1 MANKWIGIGRLTK
14 DPDVRFTQEGTCVAR
29 YTVAIDRGYKKDETD
44 FIPCVAFG
52 KQGEFAQK
60 YLTKGKK
67 VFVSGRIQTGS
78 YVNKN
83 GTRIYTTEIV
93 VDGQEFVES
102 KGRQEPQQ
110 ETPQEI
116 PPKSEG
122 FMEIPDDAEGELP
135 FI

>member
-29 YTVAIDRGYKKDETD
+29 YTVAIDRYKKDETD

-52 KQGEFAQK
+52 KQGELAQK
-60 YLTKGKK
+60 YLAKGKK

>member
-14 DPDVRFTQEGTCVAR
+14 DPDVRFSQEGTCVAR
-29 YTVAIDRGYKKDETD
+29 YTVAIDRGFKKDETD

-60 YLTKGKK
+60 YLAKGKK
-67 VFVSGRIQTGS
+67 IFVSGRIQTGS
-78 YVNKN
+78 YLNKN
-83 GTRIYTTEIV
+83 GTRIYTTEVI

-102 KGRQEPQQ
+102 KGAERQE
-110 ETPQEI
+110 E

-122 FMEIPDDAEGELP
+122 FMEIPDGTDEELP

>member
-14 DPDVRFTQEGTCVAR
+14 DPDVRFSQEGTCVAR
-29 YTVAIDRGYKKDETD
+29 YTVAIDRYKKDETD

-122 FMEIPDDAEGELP
+122 FMEIPDDAEGEFP

>member
-29 YTVAIDRGYKKDETD
+29 YTVAIDRYKKDETD

-122 FMEIPDDAEGELP
+122 FMEITDDAEGELP

>member
-29 YTVAIDRGYKKDETD
+29 YTVAIDRYKKDETD

-60 YLTKGKK
+60 YLAKGKK

-102 KGRQEPQQ
+102 KGRQETPH

>member
-1 MANKWIGIGRLTK
+1 MANKWMGIGRLTK

-29 YTVAIDRGYKKDETD
+29 YTVAIDRYKKDETD

-60 YLTKGKK
+60 YLAKGKK

>member
-14 DPDVRFTQEGTCVAR
+14 DPDVRFSQEGTCVAR

-60 YLTKGKK
+60 YLVKGKK

>member
-29 YTVAIDRGYKKDETD
+29 YTVAIDRYKKDETD

-52 KQGEFAQK
+52 KQGEFTQK

-102 KGRQEPQQ
+102 KGRQELQ
-110 ETPQEI
+110 QEI

>member
-14 DPDVRFTQEGTCVAR
+14 DPDVRFSQEGTCVAR

-102 KGRQEPQQ
+102 KGRQD
-110 ETPQEI
+110 TPQEI

-122 FMEIPDDAEGELP
+122 VMEIPDNIEDEVP

>member
-29 YTVAIDRGYKKDETD
+29 YTVAIDRYKKDETD

-60 YLTKGKK
+60 YLAKGKK

>member
-1 MANKWIGIGRLTK
+1 M
-14 DPDVRFTQEGTCVAR
+14 
-29 YTVAIDRGYKKDETD
+29 
-44 FIPCVAFG
+44 
-52 KQGEFAQK
+52 
-60 YLTKGKK
+60 
-67 VFVSGRIQTGS
+67 
-78 YVNKN
+78 NKN

-122 FMEIPDDAEGELP
+122 FMEIPDNIEDEVP

>member
-29 YTVAIDRGYKKDETD
+29 YTVAIDRYKKDETD

-60 YLTKGKK
+60 YLAKGKK

-102 KGRQEPQQ
+102 KGRQEQ
-110 ETPQEI
+110 QEI

>member
-29 YTVAIDRGYKKDETD
+29 YAVAIDRYKKDETD

-60 YLTKGKK
+60 YLAKGKK

>member
-60 YLTKGKK
+60 YPAKGKK
-67 VFVSGRIQTGS
+67 IFVSGRIQTGS

-102 KGRQEPQQ
+102 KGRQE
-110 ETPQEI
+110 TPQEI

>member
-14 DPDVRFTQEGTCVAR
+14 DPDVRFSQEGTCVAR

-102 KGRQEPQQ
+102 KGRQD
-110 ETPQEI
+110 TPQEI

-122 FMEIPDDAEGELP
+122 FMEIPDNIEDEVP

>member
-14 DPDVRFTQEGTCVAR
+14 DPDVRFSQEGTCVAR
-29 YTVAIDRGYKKDETD
+29 YTVAIDRGFKKDETD

-60 YLTKGKK
+60 YLAKGKK
-67 VFVSGRIQTGS
+67 IFVSGRIQTGS
-78 YVNKN
+78 YLNKN
-83 GTRIYTTEIV
+83 GARIYTTEVI

-102 KGRQEPQQ
+102 KGAERQE
-110 ETPQEI
+110 E

-122 FMEIPDDAEGELP
+122 FMEIPEGTDEELP

>member
-14 DPDVRFTQEGTCVAR
+14 DPDVRFSQEGTCVAR
-29 YTVAIDRGYKKDETD
+29 YTVAIDRYKKDETD

>member
-60 YLTKGKK
+60 YLAKGKK
-67 VFVSGRIQTGS
+67 IFVSGRIQTGS
-78 YVNKN
+78 YLNKN
-83 GTRIYTTEIV
+83 GTRIYTTDVV

-102 KGRQEPQQ
+102 KGAERQE
-110 ETPQEI
+110 E

-122 FMEIPDDAEGELP
+122 FMEIPDGTDEELP

>member
-14 DPDVRFTQEGTCVAR
+14 DPDVRFSQEGTCVAR

-60 YLTKGKK
+60 YLVKGKK

-102 KGRQEPQQ
+102 KGRQE
-110 ETPQEI
+110 TPQEI

>member
-29 YTVAIDRGYKKDETD
+29 YTVAIDRYKKDETD

-116 PPKSEG
+116 PPKPEG

>member
-44 FIPCVAFG
+44 YIPCVAFG
-52 KQGEFAQK
+52 KQGEFAQR
-60 YLTKGKK
+60 YLAKGKK
-67 VFVSGRIQTGS
+67 IFVSGRIQTGS
-78 YVNKN
+78 YLNKN
-83 GTRIYTTEIV
+83 GTRIYTTDVV

-102 KGRQEPQQ
+102 KGAERQE
-110 ETPQEI
+110 E

-122 FMEIPDDAEGELP
+122 FMEIPDGTDEELP

>member
-29 YTVAIDRGYKKDETD
+29 YTVAIDRYKKDETD

-60 YLTKGKK
+60 YLAKGKK

-102 KGRQEPQQ
+102 KGRQE
-110 ETPQEI
+110 TPQEI

-122 FMEIPDDAEGELP
+122 FMEIPDNIEDEVP

>member
-14 DPDVRFTQEGTCVAR
+14 DPDVSFTQEGTCVAR
-29 YTVAIDRGYKKDETD
+29 YTVAIDREYKKEETD
-44 FIPCVAFG
+44 YIPCVAFG

-67 VFVSGRIQTGS
+67 IFVSGRIQTGS
-78 YVNKN
+78 YLNKN
-83 GTRIYTTEIV
+83 GTRVYTKDVV

-102 KGRQEPQQ
+102 KGAERQE
-110 ETPQEI
+110 E

-122 FMEIPDDAEGELP
+122 FMEIPDGIDKEMP